1 MHFFYFREKLAA
13 AAIVSTK
20 YGSLHTNGMW
30 VIPFE
35 SSFKENLI
43 GTRDVYENLLFA
55 VNIHNFAKPEDG

>member
-43 GTRDVYENLLFA
+43 GTRDA
-55 VNIHNFAKPEDG
+55 VNIRNFAKPEEG